1 MKRKVAASS
10 ASFDSALEK
19 AFLCLSQLG
28 MARKLRTE
36 QTKGKTEQIQLD
48 VAQRFLRS
56 LRRLLAETKPDNNKQ
71 QRQKDKDT
79 STRIGKDRYG

>member
-1 MKRKVAASS
+1 MKRKVATSS

-48 VAQRFLRS
+48 CVGRDKTGQQQT
-56 LRRLLAETKPDNNKQ
+56 TKAK
-71 QRQKDKDT
+71 RQGHKH
-79 STRIGKDRYG
+79 KDRQGSVRVK